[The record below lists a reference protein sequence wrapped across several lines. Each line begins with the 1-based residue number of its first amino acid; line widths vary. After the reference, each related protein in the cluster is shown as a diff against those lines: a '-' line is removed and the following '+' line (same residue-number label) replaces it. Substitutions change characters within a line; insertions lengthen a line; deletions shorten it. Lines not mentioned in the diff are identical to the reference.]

1 MTHVLHSV
9 SGWERFD
16 LYFDT
21 KDRIMVCYNRTIN
34 PSGGIWRVLPS
45 DSFLSP
51 LGVLIIKLSIAV
63 FNTRILTFAF
73 KPLHQPSIISQI
85 IAGMTTSTRALGQL
99 TKPIFPF
106 STLKIT
112 ETMGNL
118 ALVYYMF
125 LVGLELDFKPVV
137 RAGKKALSIAL
148 TGFFFS
154 VLLGWVLCRYLLLQ
168 DFVAQ
173 THDGD
178 QERPTINGPLFWGV
192 ALATTNFPDLARIL
206 ADLKLLYSDVGGLA
220 LSASVITDLCSW
232 ILLLLVMAIINS
244 VQMYAVGLTSV
255 FLGLCVFVV
264 RPALSWIVHRVR
276 EREKEER
283 NNSQLIRF
291 VLAGV
296 LLSGVITDACGS
308 HSIVGPFV
316 LGAIM
321 PKGEFTDMLKQKV
334 GNFVPSILMPLY
346 FCINGGRVNFE
357 DILGDRKNPIEQ
369 KTGATVGRVVWVTII
384 AFATKTVSTF
394 VAGIINKMSPRD
406 SLALGVLMNTKGL
419 LTLIILNSGRDIKAL
434 NKQTFGVLMV
444 VIWVMTFA
452 VGPFIAYFY
461 KSSAKTFVQYKQR
474 SLASVGP
481 NNQFRVLVCVH
492 TSRNVP
498 GIINLLEAS
507 NPTTQSPL
515 HVLAVHLVELTGHAS
530 AMLVVHDACKT
541 KDVNFPDKSS
551 SPTNAIELYAKQ
563 RQSVTVQSLTAVSAY
578 PTMHEDICNLAEDNR
593 VSIIII
599 PYHKKATILDGE
611 GGARDEDK
619 SHLKNLNNNLMENAR
634 CSVGVLLDRGIGTS
648 NYFDCCRHFTML
660 FFGGTDDREALAYAG
675 RMAGHPRVTLTVI
688 TFNIMSKE
696 AAKTCVDDDDD
707 GDEYNDEDED
717 DNENDND
724 DDDVTL
730 EGMKSTGEEKK
741 MDDLYLDEFRLRS
754 MNDASIKFVE
764 NWVTSWEQ
772 ILSLIQSTE
781 GEYDMFIVGRR
792 HGEMQ
797 EVATTLLDDD
807 DSNDIGVLGEA
818 LVSSIF
824 TASTSILIVQKSEFA
839 HDS

>member
-1 MTHVLHSV
+1 MAQKNLI
-9 SGWERFD
+9 SGGEQFD

-34 PSGGIWRVLPS
+34 PGIGWRALPS
-45 DSFLSP
+45 ESFVSP

-63 FNTRILTFAF
+63 FNTHILKFAF
-73 KPLHQPSIISQI
+73 KPLHQPSIVAQI
-85 IAGMTTSTRALGQL
+85 IAGMTTSTRALGRF

-106 STLKIT
+106 STLKVT

-154 VLLGWVLCRYLLLQ
+154 VLVGWVLCRYLLLQ

-244 VQMYAVGLTSV
+244 LQMYAVALTLA
-255 FLGLCVFVV
+255 FIGLCVFAV
-264 RPALSWIVHRVR
+264 RPALSWIVHRVC
-276 EREKEER
+276 EREQEDR
-283 NNSQLIRF
+283 NKSQLICF

-296 LLSGVITDACGS
+296 LLSGIITDACGS

-321 PKGEFTDMLKQKV
+321 PKGEFTDMLKEKV
-334 GNFVPSILMPLY
+334 GNFVPAILMPLY
-346 FCINGGRVNFE
+346 FCINGGRVNYE
-357 DILGDRKNPIEQ
+357 DILGDQKNPMER
-369 KTGATVGRVVWVTII
+369 KSGTTLGRVVWVTII

-419 LTLIILNSGRDIKAL
+419 LTLIILNTGRDIKAL

-452 VGPFIAYFY
+452 VGPFIAFFY
-461 KSSAKTFVQYKQR
+461 KSSVKTFVQYKQR
-474 SLASVGP
+474 SVASVGP
-481 NNQFRVLVCVH
+481 KNELRVLACAH

-507 NPTTQSPL
+507 NPTQQSPL

-541 KDVNFPDKSS
+541 KDVNFVDKSS
-551 SPTNAIELYAKQ
+551 SPSNAIEIYAKQ
-563 RQSVTVQSLTAVSAY
+563 RESVTVKSLTAVSPY
-578 PTMHEDICNLAEDNR
+578 STMHEDICNLAEDNR

-599 PYHKKATILDGE
+599 PYHKKATILDGG
-611 GGARDEDK
+611 GGAQDEDS
-619 SHLKNLNNNLMENAR
+619 SHLKNINNNLMANAR
-634 CSVGVLLDRGIGTS
+634 CSVGVLVDRGLGAS
-648 NYFDCCRHFTML
+648 NYFDCRRHFTML
-660 FFGGTDDREALAYAG
+660 FFGGVDDREALAYAG
-675 RMAGHPRVTLTVI
+675 RMAGHPRVTLTVT

-696 AAKTCVDDDDD
+696 AEKTCIDDDDSDEYTDDDDD
-707 GDEYNDEDED
+707 E
-717 DNENDND
+717 D
-724 DDDVTL
+724 DDDLTL
-730 EGMKSTGEEKK
+730 EAMKSTGEEKK

-764 NWVTSWEQ
+764 NWVRSWEQ
-772 ILSLIQSTE
+772 ILLLIQSME

-792 HGEMQ
+792 HGEIQ
-797 EVATTLLDDD
+797 EVTTTVLDDD

-818 LVSSIF
+818 LVSSTF